1 MESWGD
7 VTWARG
13 QGGHISDVCRL
24 DPGPRMWSQVPVP
37 VGAVREE
44 AGLSRN

>member
-7 VTWARG
+7 VTWAREE
-13 QGGHISDVCRL
+13 GGHLSDVCRL
-24 DPGPRMWSQVPVP
+24 DPGCGSQVPVP